1 MKTIC
6 GAMNP
11 KNHARTEGSI
21 RFGDKE
27 LVGMSP
33 YQIAQAGIAYVPQG
47 RHIFSDLTTKEN
59 LLIARKKVRM
69 GSKSG
74 RLKGSMSSFRV

>member
-1 MKTIC
+1 MPERKAAFASAT
-6 GAMNP
+6 
-11 KNHARTEGSI
+11 
-21 RFGDKE
+21 KE

-59 LLIARKKVRM
+59 LLIARKKGPNGEPEVDA
-69 GSKSG
+69 
-74 RLKGSMSSFRV
+74 